1 MRWMIVVALATGC
14 VSKGRYELLE
24 EVGAGAS
31 GVVYRAHDRRLDQRV
46 AIKLLHDPREDAD
59 RERCIFVQF
68 GKGSVSHYRVVQLY
82 RCDLRSEITLGLG

>member
-1 MRWMIVVALATGC
+1 MENHALRFAAT
-14 VSKGRYELLE
+14 
-24 EVGAGAS
+24 
-31 GVVYRAHDRRLDQRV
+31 DQRDFTLDRSENSELV
-46 AIKLLHDPREDAD
+46 SNYWFEDAD